1 MPIVVVQDLGFE
13 STQYSTFISGVGF
26 LAAIA
31 GLALG
36 LMIDSKGVRFF
47 YALVLGLYGLL
58 CIFIGLTESSWASP
72 RFLITIGIVHAF
84 IYQGGFISFIA
95 SCMKLCWQKVSA
107 TQFAIYMAGANIGLS
122 LGAGTYAALENILA
136 ANQIFLLL
144 GLVFFVGALMAWL
157 TDFEKHFDKVR
168 LLDRSGEV
176 GDFAPHG

>member
-1 MPIVVVQDLGFE
+1 VVVQDLGFE

-26 LAAIA
+26 LAAMA
-31 GLALG
+31 GLVLG
-36 LMIDSKGVRFF
+36 LVIDSKGIKFF
-47 YALVLGLYGLL
+47 YGLVLGLYGVL
-58 CIFIGLTESSWASP
+58 CIFIGLTETLWISP
-72 RFLITIGIVHAF
+72 TFLICIGIVQAF

-122 LGAGTYAALENILA
+122 MGAGAYAALEGSLA

-144 GLVFFVGALMAWL
+144 GLIFFIGVAVVWL
-157 TDFEKHFDKVR
+157 TDFNLHDKKIQT
-168 LLDRSGEV
+168 LASNELA